1 VKSRFVTDCLTTYRL
16 SVGAANRISDTYQPF
31 AQATP
36 RLEPADLAPH
46 PGESH
51 IVQEALSTQTG
62 RLTNQLSSAQ
72 PKILVTLG
80 NAASRIVTALAGLTG
95 SGKLTTDAYATPQE
109 VKIGGTSCTWIAA
122 VHPATPAVWQS
133 RHAAWLANGG
143 FGNVLR

>member
-36 RLEPADLAPH
+36 RLEHADLAPH

-62 RLTNQLSSAQ
+62 RLTNQLSSAAEDPRDVGQ
-72 PKILVTLG
+72 RRLQ
-80 NAASRIVTALAGLTG
+80 A
-95 SGKLTTDAYATPQE
+95 Q
-109 VKIGGTSCTWIAA
+109 
-122 VHPATPAVWQS
+122 
-133 RHAAWLANGG
+133 
-143 FGNVLR
+143 